1 MRIAVVLAGLACM
14 VVGAAIDRRGL
25 GGWDLSTDIDR
36 LTAGAAAVL
45 VVAGLL
51 ALASGRNTRVL
62 AGILAGAAIVPTAL
76 AVTEAVGT
84 GLPGPSTGVLVVGS
98 AVVVLGVAA
107 RALEWKRGAG
117 SSPMR
122 RVVAMVVAVTATAL
136 AASVAAAVV
145 VDAPVHAVTTSAVP
159 PAAVGDRADVVRW
172 EWRGDGAVRDV
183 RAAGAGV
190 VVAGDDGVSA
200 LDGVTGTERWSF
212 ARAGARLTEMI
223 VSPDGRS
230 VVIVHTGT
238 SSRVA
243 VAVLDAMTGERR
255 WETTLDRPPVPLVT
269 NAVVALGTRVE
280 EPDDLSDPEARIRRE
295 RLTAH
300 DLGTG
305 ATVWTW
311 ETPPACGSALLKPVS
326 AVRVVPIESECR
338 DGATLHGL
346 DERTGREAWTLKVR
360 PVVPGGSDYPVR
372 ATDGGVALVTAGSG
386 GYVVVDA
393 VSGKELGRF
402 DSGAGFPTPEADGGI
417 QLVGGTPER
426 AIARMD
432 LADGA
437 LVPLPPGCGEEAAA
451 AVTDTTVL
459 RLCRRDPFFDVQTGD
474 AAPVPL
480 NLRHGDPF
488 AALSLLRD
496 AFIVPAPGA
505 VVVGVPTNSRA
516 HLTGLG

>member
-1 MRIAVVLAGLACM
+1 
-14 VVGAAIDRRGL
+14 
-25 GGWDLSTDIDR
+25 
-36 LTAGAAAVL
+36 
-45 VVAGLL
+45 
-51 ALASGRNTRVL
+51 
-62 AGILAGAAIVPTAL
+62 
-76 AVTEAVGT
+76 
-84 GLPGPSTGVLVVGS
+84 
-98 AVVVLGVAA
+98 
-107 RALEWKRGAG
+107 
-117 SSPMR
+117 
-122 RVVAMVVAVTATAL
+122 
-136 AASVAAAVV
+136 
-145 VDAPVHAVTTSAVP
+145 
-159 PAAVGDRADVVRW
+159 VGDRADVVRW

-280 EPDDLSDPEARIRRE
+280 EPDD
-295 RLTAH
+295 
-300 DLGTG
+300 
-305 ATVWTW
+305 
-311 ETPPACGSALLKPVS
+311 
-326 AVRVVPIESECR
+326 
-338 DGATLHGL
+338 
-346 DERTGREAWTLKVR
+346 
-360 PVVPGGSDYPVR
+360 
-372 ATDGGVALVTAGSG
+372 
-386 GYVVVDA
+386 
-393 VSGKELGRF
+393 
-402 DSGAGFPTPEADGGI
+402 
-417 QLVGGTPER
+417 
-426 AIARMD
+426 
-432 LADGA
+432 GA